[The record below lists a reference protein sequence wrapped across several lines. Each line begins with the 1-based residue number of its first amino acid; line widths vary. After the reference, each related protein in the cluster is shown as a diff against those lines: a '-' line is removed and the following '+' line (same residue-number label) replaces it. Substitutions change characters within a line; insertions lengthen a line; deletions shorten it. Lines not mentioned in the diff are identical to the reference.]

1 MSPETTATPEHGS
14 TAWLRGIAMRLKDR
28 SFDLWAL
35 GLVDRD
41 MLTAPEIR
49 QVDTLL
55 AEIRALAAPSPYSA
69 WHLRSTPLAS
79 STPPDSGS
87 RSAD

>member
-1 MSPETTATPEHGS
+1 MPPETTATPERGT

-41 MLTAPEIR
+41 NLTLEEER
-49 QVDTLL
+49 HVDSLL
-55 AEIRALAAPSPYSA
+55 AEIHAMSAPPA
-69 WHLRSTPLAS
+69 EGEAH
-79 STPPDSGS
+79 
-87 RSAD
+87 